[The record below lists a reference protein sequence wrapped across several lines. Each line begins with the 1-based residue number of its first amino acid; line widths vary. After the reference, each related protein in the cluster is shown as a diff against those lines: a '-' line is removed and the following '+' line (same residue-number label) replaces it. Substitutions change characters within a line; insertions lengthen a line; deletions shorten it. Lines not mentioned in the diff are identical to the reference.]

1 MEQGIR
7 SMKLKKPSQF
17 YTARKIVEQLAQD
30 IQLVQKSLAEKKAIA
45 PWQVSPM
52 SSLRMSLWEK
62 LLSHPK
68 CESILE
74 KAYEHGVNFNKD
86 IEVEL
91 FGADPTKDYLDFLN
105 LMIDIHQSTPE
116 DEEELEKWNRF
127 TPNPNRK
134 SITIKLEKHEWFEDL
149 GQVAERTGYGK
160 DNCFKAYLTPKHF
173 IRPINTLNRSKQ
185 IEYSD

>member
-1 MEQGIR
+1 
-7 SMKLKKPSQF
+7 
-17 YTARKIVEQLAQD
+17 
-30 IQLVQKSLAEKKAIA
+30 
-45 PWQVSPM
+45 
-52 SSLRMSLWEK
+52 
-62 LLSHPK
+62 
-68 CESILE
+68 
-74 KAYEHGVNFNKD
+74 
-86 IEVEL
+86 
-91 FGADPTKDYLDFLN
+91 
-105 LMIDIHQSTPE
+105 MIDIHQSTPE